1 MDVQSL
7 LLILGALVVIGG
19 CVFML
24 MELRSRTLRT
34 RVIDVPGTLRFEA
47 HTFSVDVKVSTK
59 QVQLHVNKGRLTR
72 HPLQGGAD
80 EVQEGPLDATLPA
93 TGLTTVVAP
102 AEKTPRNGQDKRPT
116 AGLYSVTIRA
126 SDAMINTMQKRPG
139 GFEYVVDI
147 APVPAS
153 VAKSFEAFSNRIQ
166 IWADKLERRLKAD
179 LAERTQKEEDTAR
192 LEQEAKRRAEDDAE
206 QAAQSALESS
216 QELANEQVARWRKAA
231 GFRGTHSEVSIDA
244 TGRVHWFV
252 DLTDDGRITLH
263 ANKRT
268 IHTTLLGASF
278 LPEKLDLEILVRDDY
293 WSAEDPTLKSFRVF
307 DGLPPD
313 GRRLWKDRLEAARN
327 KLDKAA
333 KLGEIR
339 PK

>member
-7 LLILGALVVIGG
+7 LLILGALAVIGG

-24 MELRSRTLRT
+24 LELRSRTLRT
-34 RVIDVPGTLRFEA
+34 RVVDVPGTLRFEA
-47 HTFSVDVKVSTK
+47 HTFSVEVKVSTQQI
-59 QVQLHVNKGRLTR
+59 QVHVNKGRLTR
-72 HPLQGGAD
+72 HPLQGGSD
-80 EVQEGPLDATLPA
+80 EVQEGPLDVTLPA
-93 TGLTTVVAP
+93 PGLTIAVAP
-102 AEKTPRNGQDKRPT
+102 ADKTPRNGQDKRPT
-116 AGLYSVTIRA
+116 TGLYSITIRA
-126 SDAMINTMQKRPG
+126 SDAMISATQKLPSR
-139 GFEYVVDI
+139 FESVVDI
-147 APVPAS
+147 TPVPES
-153 VAKSFEAFSNRIQ
+153 VAQSFETFSNRVH

-179 LAERTQKEEDTAR
+179 LAERTRQEEDAAQ
-192 LEQEAKRRAEDDAE
+192 LEQETKWRAEGDAK
-206 QAAQSALESS
+206 QAAKSALESS
-216 QELANEQVARWRKAA
+216 QELANDQVARWRKAA
-231 GFRGTHSEVSIDA
+231 GFRGIHSEVSIDA
-244 TGRVHWFV
+244 DGRVHWFV

-278 LPEKLDLEILVRDDY
+278 LPEKMDLVILVRDDY
-293 WSAEDPTLKSFRVF
+293 WTAEDPALKSFRVF

-339 PK
+339 LN

>member
-7 LLILGALVVIGG
+7 LLILGALAVIGG

-59 QVQLHVNKGRLTR
+59 QIQIRVNQGRLTR
-72 HPLQGGAD
+72 HPLQGGSD
-80 EVQEGPLDATLPA
+80 EVQEGALDATLPA
-93 TGLTTVVAP
+93 PGLTMVVAP
-102 AEKTPRNGQDKRPT
+102 ADKAPRNGQNKRPT
-116 AGLYSVTIRA
+116 VGLSSITIRA
-126 SDAMINTMQKRPG
+126 SDAMINATQKLPG
-139 GFEYVVDI
+139 GFASVVDI

-153 VAKSFEAFSNRIQ
+153 VAQSFEAFSNRVH
-166 IWADKLERRLKAD
+166 IWADKLERRLKFD
-179 LAERTQKEEDTAR
+179 LAERTQREEDAER
-192 LEQEAKRRAEDDAE
+192 LEQEAKLRAEIDAKHTAHSE
-206 QAAQSALESS
+206 LESS
-216 QELANEQVARWRKAA
+216 LELANDQVARWRKAA
-231 GFRGTHSEVSIDA
+231 GFRGAHSEVSIDA

-252 DLTDDGRITLH
+252 DLADDGRITLH

-293 WSAEDPTLKSFRVF
+293 WSTEDPSLKSFRVF

-327 KLDKAA
+327 KLDNAA

-339 PK
+339 PH